1 MRGGRL
7 MLIVAVIASL
17 AGVGLA
23 IALKLQS
30 NALKRAHHTQP
41 R

>member
-7 MLIVAVIASL
+7 MLLVALIASL
-17 AGVGLA
+17 MGVGLA

-30 NALKRAHHTQP
+30 NAIKRAHQSQP